1 MLKFSLFILAFFV
14 ALASAHSHSECM
26 LYLSGS
32 DKEINDV
39 GGLSMYTHP
48 FCLWS
53 TWVVATD
60 DFGMFLEGGC
70 YEVDPHLKIASISAD
85 TANVHFKFYA
95 KANCKGN
102 NVYTGATSNTVITV
116 KEFSAGSVQ
125 LTCPRK
131 TKH

>member
-39 GGLSMYTHP
+39 GGLK
-48 FCLWS
+48 
-53 TWVVATD
+53 
-60 DFGMFLEGGC
+60 GGC